1 MGAWSTPSAGRRRG
15 LEDSSRSRARCR
27 ASPPRPRGRDL
38 DAPWSHRARRQ
49 RERSEVDLGVGGEAA
64 ADALQRKRAGS
75 DLRSRRRKE
84 EDLEDVA
91 RPHQH
96 GGGIALRVRHYG
108 PARLWIDG
116 DAPWALSGFGP
127 AGHFTRRRREAEH
140 VVLLA
145 HDQGVIAARVDGDR
159 LRALAHAHGAD
170 AVERGLARELED
182 VDRVA
187 VLGGDH
193 DLVHPRP
200 VVEGDSHRA
209 GAGATA
215 AVIVVATATTSGQ
228 CDGRQEHRAFR
239 MVDVEEE
246 HHTVV
251 LVGHGQDAGDVA
263 GHGDAGGTETDRYLA
278 NQRAERRSMTATAF
292 SWASV
297 TNATPVAWIATPTG
311 PRPTRIVPRVVA
323 LSRSTTDTVRSLR
336 LASTASARRES
347 IATPNGWRPTCGV
360 PTTES
365 GGTDG
370 VGGLPF
376 AALESLESARDSGL
390 LRRSGGGNG
399 GEPKPQSGDEEQSA
413 ALPVRPSFDQSA
425 SNDLQSSPP
434 ELESRIQPSLAAIA
448 LDGDGAAD
456 DR

>member
-64 ADALQRKRAGS
+64 ADDLQRKRAGS
-75 DLRSRRRKE
+75 DLRRRRRKE
-84 EDLEDVA
+84 EDLENVA

-108 PARLWIDG
+108 PARLW
-116 DAPWALSGFGP
+116 
-127 AGHFTRRRREAEH
+127 
-140 VVLLA
+140 
-145 HDQGVIAARVDGDR
+145 
-159 LRALAHAHGAD
+159 
-170 AVERGLARELED
+170 
-182 VDRVA
+182 
-187 VLGGDH
+187 
-193 DLVHPRP
+193 
-200 VVEGDSHRA
+200 VEGDSHRA

-228 CDGRQEHRAFR
+228 CDGRQEDRAFR

-278 NQRAERRSMTATAF
+278 NQRAERRSMPATAF

-297 TNATPVAWIATPTG
+297 TNATPRAWIATP
-311 PRPTRIVPRVVA
+311 PE
-323 LSRSTTDTVRSLR
+323 
-336 LASTASARRES
+336 RR
-347 IATPNGWRPTCGV
+347 
-360 PTTES
+360 
-365 GGTDG
+365 
-370 VGGLPF
+370 
-376 AALESLESARDSGL
+376 
-390 LRRSGGGNG
+390 
-399 GEPKPQSGDEEQSA
+399 
-413 ALPVRPSFDQSA
+413 
-425 SNDLQSSPP
+425 
-434 ELESRIQPSLAAIA
+434 
-448 LDGDGAAD
+448 
-456 DR
+456 